1 MGKNSKSFN
10 QIKSNHQSIEMA
22 NTKCSIISLPKIKVI
37 PLPELIDH
45 HEPFFGDIIRKI
57 SGVANVDRFDLIRL
71 VKIKEKQKRKQ
82 NECWQFLQSSLKF
95 IIILT
100 IAMITI
106 FSYFFFDPIINNA
119 IESRLNLDENSQ
131 MINSWQQPSF
141 PYTMKF
147 YIFGLK
153 NAADFLQGEQPI
165 LLEYGPFVYHVDTK
179 RTITKWKS
187 DTIQYTEQSFY
198 HFDHNHSLPLDTE
211 LTVLNYP
218 LLSALYMKSILGFLT
233 PVVQNVVSNV
243 IQSSGEKIIE
253 QRQAADLLDGHR
265 VKFFK
270 NVQRLLKPMKALG
283 IKFGP
288 ELENFDFEHYSF
300 GFGPQN
306 SGQKSELYEHFRHT
320 ENGHLFDGIYKVG
333 GKRKLKDFRPPCNE
347 MSGSSGIFFGMHLTA
362 PEISFFSHSVCRK
375 ILVRY
380 FVDVELFNSTYQSNR
395 CYCLQSKLS
404 KCQGWIDTSPC
415 LGQLQVGSSF
425 PHFYNSLRRQKTV
438 IGLRPDYSKHIGYLD
453 VEPNIGIPING
464 QIGIQFN
471 MRISS
476 IPIIGLQS
484 IHNTL
489 LPMFW
494 AEQSNQIQSPMIYW
508 LMIISLSFTYGKY
521 FIFFIGTFITLIW
534 FYQFFKRR

>member
-1 MGKNSKSFN
+1 MATAF
-10 QIKSNHQSIEMA
+10 ISIYNEILYIWIE
-22 NTKCSIISLPKIKVI
+22 KCSRFSSRRTANFTRIWTVCLSVSFLLIFLLFEYFLIFRNIS
-37 PLPELIDH
+37 
-45 HEPFFGDIIRKI
+45 
-57 SGVANVDRFDLIRL
+57 
-71 VKIKEKQKRKQ
+71 
-82 NECWQFLQSSLKF
+82 
-95 IIILT
+95 
-100 IAMITI
+100 
-106 FSYFFFDPIINNA
+106 
-119 IESRLNLDENSQ
+119 
-131 MINSWQQPSF
+131 
-141 PYTMKF
+141 
-147 YIFGLK
+147 
-153 NAADFLQGEQPI
+153 
-165 LLEYGPFVYHVDTK
+165 VDTK

-218 LLSALYMKSILGFLT
+218 LLSALYMVKSMMKKKSILGFLT

-375 ILVRY
+375 IR
-380 FVDVELFNSTYQSNR
+380 
-395 CYCLQSKLS
+395 
-404 KCQGWIDTSPC
+404 
-415 LGQLQVGSSF
+415 
-425 PHFYNSLRRQKTV
+425 
-438 IGLRPDYSKHIGYLD
+438 
-453 VEPNIGIPING
+453 
-464 QIGIQFN
+464 
-471 MRISS
+471 
-476 IPIIGLQS
+476 
-484 IHNTL
+484 
-489 LPMFW
+489 
-494 AEQSNQIQSPMIYW
+494 
-508 LMIISLSFTYGKY
+508 
-521 FIFFIGTFITLIW
+521 LI
-534 FYQFFKRR
+534 KK